1 MYYVTDTFA
10 ERRFVYVF
18 KFIYLCF
25 FYTHRNF
32 FFLNQSIKYYF
43 GLEKPAVGVSVALL
57 HQ

>member
-25 FYTHRNF
+25 FLHTSK
-32 FFLNQSIKYYF
+32 FFLNQRIKYYF
-43 GLEKPAVGVSVALL
+43 GLEKPAVDVSVALL